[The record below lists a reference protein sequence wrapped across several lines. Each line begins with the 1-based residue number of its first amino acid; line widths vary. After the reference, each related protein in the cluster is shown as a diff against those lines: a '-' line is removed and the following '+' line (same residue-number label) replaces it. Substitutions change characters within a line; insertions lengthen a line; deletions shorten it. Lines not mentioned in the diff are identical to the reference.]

1 MKHKTLEDSEVYRD
15 WTERAVIVSK
25 KEDKFN
31 TVRVITETEGTY
43 RLLRFFAF
51 NEWVVSC
58 DIEAHEIN
66 DFLNKILT
74 KLNEEIH

>member
-15 WTERAVIVSK
+15 WTERPVIVSK

-31 TVRVITETEGTY
+31 TVRVITKDEGTY
-43 RLLRFFAF
+43 RLLRFFKF
-51 NEWVVSC
+51 ENWIVSR

-66 DFLNKILT
+66 DFLNKMLIQLT
-74 KLNEEIH
+74 KEIH